1 MHGEDRTG
9 TREDGAVDGGAAVV
23 LTGPL
28 GSGKTSVATEVAAV
42 LEHRGVRNAVVDLD
56 WLCWVGPG
64 ISGDRLGALLHDNLR
79 AVVGRFRAEAIDRF
93 VLAHAV
99 QSATEV
105 AGLRDAVHPAH
116 LMVVRLEVSPEV
128 AAERVRQRAPADSLV
143 TAHDLS
149 EQEELWDAATLLEA
163 DLVVRNDHD
172 RPLSAVAD
180 EVLTGLAAAAPDQ
193 WAMPS
198 GV

>member
-1 MHGEDRTG
+1 MLPDTP
-9 TREDGAVDGGAAVV
+9 DVDVSGAAVLV
-23 LTGPL
+23 TGPL
-28 GSGKTSVATEVAAV
+28 GSGKTSVATEIAAV
-42 LEHRGVRNAVVDLD
+42 LEHQGVRNAVVDLD

-64 ISGDRLGALLHDNLR
+64 ISGERLDALLHDNLR
-79 AVVGRFRAEAIDRF
+79 AVVGRFRAEGIERF

-99 QSATEV
+99 QSSAEV
-105 AGLRDAVHPAH
+105 GRLRDAVQPAH
-116 LMVVRLEVSPEV
+116 LTVVRLEVSPEV

-149 EQEELWDAATLLEA
+149 EQEALWDAATLLEA

-172 RPLSAVAD
+172 RPLSAVAA
-180 EVLTGLAAAAPDQ
+180 EVLERLAAAAPGQ

>member
-1 MHGEDRTG
+1 MLPDTP
-9 TREDGAVDGGAAVV
+9 DVDVSGAAVLV
-23 LTGPL
+23 TGPL
-28 GSGKTSVATEVAAV
+28 GSGKTSVATEIAAV
-42 LEHRGVRNAVVDLD
+42 LEHQSVRNAVVDLD

-64 ISGDRLGALLHDNLR
+64 ISGERLDALLHDNLR
-79 AVVGRFRAEAIDRF
+79 AVVGRFRAEGIERF

-99 QSATEV
+99 QSSAEV
-105 AGLRDAVHPAH
+105 GRLRDAVQPAH
-116 LMVVRLEVSPEV
+116 LTVVRLEVSPEV

-149 EQEELWDAATLLEA
+149 EQEALWDAATLLEA

-172 RPLSAVAD
+172 RPLSAVAA
-180 EVLTGLAAAAPDQ
+180 EVLERLAAAAPGQ